1 MKYLK
6 YLVLS
11 AAALGLASC
20 YKTDISERDTLTRV
34 TLSPL
39 TTTFEAG
46 ATTYVA
52 AVQVNSGSQNLDI
65 AWEAEITS
73 STPWVTVTPTDVEE
87 TYVGTY
93 DTVTEYKS
101 TLKGISVA
109 ISANAEYKRTFEL
122 TVTTADGTAVP
133 FTFTQKGAKADA
145 KVTTTVKNVE
155 FLATGGSEVVT
166 YTSNMGD
173 VVAYSF
179 TNGDGSAA
187 SWLTAETVEAGKVK
201 VTAEKWT
208 NKEAGRQATMTIT
221 VGTAATSVASV
232 SIPVVQLAAEDHYFV
247 YGASVADIAI
257 AKALQMDKGE
267 KDGVYTL
274 TTFFN
279 ESAKNAILINK
290 DSRELTYPCYAL
302 AADGK
307 VAVLESAST
316 SYTAPV
322 IEANGVRT
330 LTVDFGKLTWDWAR
344 VTNQF
349 AMPDEL
355 IKDYPTKEY
364 IARDGS
370 KKVWMVKHLAW
381 DGGNIHPKLG
391 SGMAKVS
398 AAGADGSGGYAAAD
412 FPTTWDDMAK
422 RVAAY
427 ETKESGLGTL
437 ETYSDDGRV
446 YTYQEMLGYEARFGI
461 GYARYETGPWLIGE
475 KYTDARGITFTIAE
489 APLKAQIDKYTGD
502 NAKDEEL
509 YPMLR
514 VQAQGICPYGWHVA
528 NAADWLDL
536 FYAMSQA
543 SKTGTHTYPVAEAD
557 CTYKQMINGG
567 VPNINGWLRN
577 TKDWGNQYVDEGADE
592 FGFQYYPLG
601 FRYMTQGFQ
610 CWSMRAQLWV
620 PLPMAGSKPAD
631 YPSAGGGRINVVIK
645 NNKTMTTALA
655 NLDIGQ
661 AVCPFRCVKNYK

>member
-11 AAALGLASC
+11 AAVLGLASC

-93 DTVTEYKS
+93 DTVTEYKT

-155 FLATGGSEVVT
+155 FLANGGSEVVA

-221 VGTAATSVASV
+221 VGTAATSLASV
-232 SIPVVQLAAEDHYFV
+232 NIPVVQLAAEDHYFV

-279 ESAKNAILINK
+279 ESEKNAVLINK

-370 KKVWMVKHLAW
+370 KKTWMVKHLAW
-381 DGGNIHPKLG
+381 DGGNIPVKLG
-391 SGMAKVS
+391 SGMVKHS
-398 AAGADGSGGYAAAD
+398 AGGTSGSGGYAAAD
-412 FPTTWDDMAK
+412 FPTTWDDMSK

-437 ETYSDDGRV
+437 ETYSDDGRI
-446 YTYQEMLGYEARFGI
+446 YTFHEALGFEARFGI
-461 GYARYETGPWLIGE
+461 GYARYEKSPWVV
-475 KYTDARGITFTIAE
+475 
-489 APLKAQIDKYTGD
+489 GD
-502 NAKDEEL
+502 RK
-509 YPMLR
+509 
-514 VQAQGICPYGWHVA
+514 
-528 NAADWLDL
+528 
-536 FYAMSQA
+536 S
-543 SKTGTHTYPVAEAD
+543 
-557 CTYKQMINGG
+557 
-567 VPNINGWLRN
+567 
-577 TKDWGNQYVDEGADE
+577 
-592 FGFQYYPLG
+592 
-601 FRYMTQGFQ
+601 
-610 CWSMRAQLWV
+610 
-620 PLPMAGSKPAD
+620 
-631 YPSAGGGRINVVIK
+631 VV
-645 NNKTMTTALA
+645 
-655 NLDIGQ
+655 
-661 AVCPFRCVKNYK
+661 